1 MIVSNRI
8 LNKKIVYENYFSP
21 SIINLQHYLAEN
33 YEDEFI
39 SATDDSDLILSNQ
52 MSAVKTTSM
61 VSGVGLNI
69 SQLRILLSILRK
81 Q

>member
-8 LNKKIVYENYFSP
+8 LNKKIVYENYVSP
-21 SIINLQHYLAEN
+21 SIINLQRYLAEN

-39 SATDDSDLILSNQ
+39 SATDDSGLIFSNQ
-52 MSAVKTTSM
+52 MSVVKTTSM
-61 VSGVGLNI
+61 VSGIGLNI

-81 Q
+81 K